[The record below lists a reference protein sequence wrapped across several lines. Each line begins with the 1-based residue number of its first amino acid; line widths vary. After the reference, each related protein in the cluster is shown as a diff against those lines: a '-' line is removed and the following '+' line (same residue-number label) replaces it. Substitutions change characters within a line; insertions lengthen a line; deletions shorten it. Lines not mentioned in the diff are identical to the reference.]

1 MPSSQYAQFVRVCQ
15 LTEMVS
21 TSTAWIIC
29 RRIGVQSGVYQKRT
43 TRGERN
49 NYKMSLKDHETM
61 FYTLGNESLM
71 IILRFH
77 HYNFEYHHDHG
88 R

>member
-1 MPSSQYAQFVRVCQ
+1 MPSSQYAQFVLVCQ

-29 RRIGVQSGVYQKRT
+29 RRIGVHSGVYQKHT

-49 NYKMSLKDHETM
+49 NHKMSLKDHDTM
-61 FYTLGNESLM
+61 FYALISLK

-77 HYNFEYHHDHG
+77 RYNFEYHHDHG

>member
-1 MPSSQYAQFVRVCQ
+1 MPSSQYAQFVCVCQ

-21 TSTAWIIC
+21 TSAAWIVC

-49 NYKMSLKDHETM
+49 NHKMSLKDLETM
-61 FYTLGNESLM
+61 FYALVNESLT

-77 HYNFEYHHDHG
+77 RYNFEYHHDHG

>member
-21 TSTAWIIC
+21 TSAAWIIC
-29 RRIGVQSGVYQKRT
+29 RRIGVQSGVYQRRT

-49 NYKMSLKDHETM
+49 NHKMPLKDHETM
-61 FYTLGNESLM
+61 FYAASVMN
-71 IILRFH
+71 RFKLLETSEKSSDTRSV
-77 HYNFEYHHDHG
+77 YKK
-88 R
+88 

>member
-1 MPSSQYAQFVRVCQ
+1 MPSSQYAQFVRVYQ

-21 TSTAWIIC
+21 TSTVWIIC

-49 NYKMSLKDHETM
+49 NHKMSLEDHETM
-61 FYTLGNESLM
+61 FYALGNELLTITFKVSSL
-71 IILRFH
+71 
-77 HYNFEYHHDHG
+77 
-88 R
+88 

>member
-29 RRIGVQSGVYQKRT
+29 RRIGVQSGVGDISKA
-43 TRGERN
+43 
-49 NYKMSLKDHETM
+49 
-61 FYTLGNESLM
+61 
-71 IILRFH
+71 
-77 HYNFEYHHDHG
+77 YNMG
-88 R
+88 RKKQPQNVT

>member
-1 MPSSQYAQFVRVCQ
+1 MPNLCVFAS
-15 LTEMVS
+15 LPEMVS
-21 TSTAWIIC
+21 TSTTWIIC
-29 RRIGVQSGVYQKRT
+29 RRIDVQSGVYQKRT

-49 NYKMSLKDHETM
+49 NHKMSLKDHETT
-61 FYTLGNESLM
+61 FYTLGNESLT

-77 HYNFEYHHDHG
+77 RYNFEYHHDHG

>member
-21 TSTAWIIC
+21 TSAAWIIC
-29 RRIGVQSGVYQKRT
+29 RPIGVQSGVYQKRT

-49 NYKMSLKDHETM
+49 NHKMSLKDHDTM
-61 FYTLGNESLM
+61 FYVLGNESLK

-77 HYNFEYHHDHG
+77 RYNFEYHHDHG